1 MQCVN
6 IENWTFCRYQNGT
19 FMAMISFG
27 ADPESLKED
36 RLEYYV
42 TVLENEEKEVFQ
54 QKFMDL
60 ADACLFLNA
69 NYGDWTFE
77 DQTAATE
84 SGCSTCAAH

>member
-1 MQCVN
+1 MLSVN
-6 IENWTFCRYQNGT
+6 SKNWTYSRYHKGD
-19 FMAMISFG
+19 FLAMVTFG
-27 ADPESLKED
+27 ADPESMEED

-42 TVLENEEKEVFQ
+42 TVLENEIHESFQEKFNS
-54 QKFMDL
+54 L

-77 DQTAATE
+77 DQTAPK

>member
-6 IENWTFCRYQNGT
+6 VENWSYCRYQNGS
-19 FMAMISFG
+19 FMALISFG
-27 ADPESLKED
+27 ADPESIAED

-54 QKFMDL
+54 QKFSSL
-60 ADACLFLNA
+60 TDACLFINET
-69 NYGDWTFE
+69 YSDWAFE
-77 DQTAATE
+77 DQTVKK